1 MRKREREFL
10 PDGNDLDAYAG
21 DPGFVIALA
30 RGLAVLRA
38 FKRGDKGLG
47 NQELAAR
54 TGLAKSTISRL
65 TYTLSSL
72 GYLEYSQDTARYT
85 LSVSVLALGFSTL
98 GGLSVRDVAR
108 PFMQELADQIG
119 SSVALGAADRRT
131 MVYIEHCRG
140 PGLLQVGIQVG
151 SHIRM
156 ATSAMGRAHLAS
168 IDQAAR
174 ERILDELCSDADE
187 AEAWRIGV
195 ARAVEQYQGKGFVT
209 SVGEWKNEM
218 NAVGVPLNLYGAQPF
233 ALNCS
238 GASHMLTEDMLDDA
252 GRALMAVAAKIRQ
265 ALGET

>member
-10 PDGNDLDAYAG
+10 PDGGDLDAYAG
-21 DPGFVIALA
+21 DPGFVVALA

-47 NQELAAR
+47 NQDIAAR
-54 TGLAKSTISRL
+54 TGLPKSTVSRL

-72 GYLEYSQDTARYT
+72 GYLEYSPETARYT

-108 PFMQELADQIG
+108 PFMQDFADRIG
-119 SSVALGAADRRT
+119 CSVALGAADRRT

-156 ATSAMGRAHLAS
+156 ATSAMGRAYLAS
-168 IDQAAR
+168 MDAESR
-174 ERILDELCSDADE
+174 TRILDELCSDTNE
-187 AEAWRIGV
+187 AEAWRLGV
-195 ARAVEQYQGKGFVT
+195 ARAVEQYRDKGFVT

-218 NAVGVPLNLYGAQPF
+218 NAVGVPLDLYGAQPF

-252 GRALMAVAAKIRQ
+252 GRELVAVAAKIRQ
-265 ALGET
+265 ALGDS